1 MHSTDPILRLMG
13 RHVLPGVFF
22 VVLSSLLLC
31 LWELRR
37 LTSGDDKT
45 TRRWL
50 LPVGGL
56 VLGLL
61 SIAFIMARFIT
72 VD

>member
-13 RHVLPGVFF
+13 MHVLPGVFF
-22 VVLSSLLLC
+22 VVLSSELLF

-37 LTSGDDKT
+37 LTSDANKT
-45 TRRWL
+45 IRRWM
-50 LPVGGL
+50 LPASGL
-56 VLGLL
+56 VLGIL
-61 SIAFIMARFIT
+61 SIVLIMARFIT